1 MRIEIRGRNVEVTD
15 ELREH
20 VTKRFRRLDRQV
32 SDHATLDVEL
42 REEKNP
48 SIREDQVCE
57 VRLSVKGKVLT
68 ASESSPEMLHS
79 IKACSDDMRR
89 QVKRHRELR
98 RRRWQSRR
106 EAARMRDRPA

>member
-20 VTKRFRRLDRQV
+20 VRKRFARLDRQV
-32 SDHATLDVEL
+32 SEHAVLDVEL
-42 REEKNP
+42 REERNP
-48 SIREDQVCE
+48 SIRDGQVCE
-57 VRLSVKGKVLT
+57 VRLSVKGTVLT
-68 ASESSPEMLHS
+68 ATESSPEMIHS
-79 IKACSDDMRR
+79 IKSSAEDMRR

-106 EAARMRDRPA
+106 EAARLRGRAA

>member
-20 VTKRFRRLDRQV
+20 VHKRFDRIGRQA
-32 SDHATLDVEL
+32 SEHATLDVEL

-48 SIREDQVCE
+48 SINDDQVCE
-57 VRLSVKGKVLT
+57 ARLTVKGKILT
-68 ASESSPEMLHS
+68 ATESSPQMLHS
-79 IKACSDDMRR
+79 IKAAAEDIRR

-98 RRRWQSRR
+98 RGRWQSRR
-106 EAARMRDRPA
+106 ASARMRGRPA

>member
-20 VTKRFRRLDRQV
+20 VHKRFARIGRQV
-32 SDHATLDVEL
+32 SEHATLEIEL

-48 SIREDQVCE
+48 SIRDGEVCE
-57 VRLSVKGKVLT
+57 ARLSVKGKVLT
-68 ASESSPEMLHS
+68 ATESSPQMLHS
-79 IKACSDDMRR
+79 VKACAEDIRR

-98 RRRWQSRR
+98 RRRWESRR
-106 EAARMRDRPA
+106 ASARMRGRPA